1 MTFTDIYDLL
11 FLADI
16 TWCSSLARI
25 LLSFFLGV
33 LLGLERRKRNQFL
46 GMRTLIVITVSSTLL
61 MILSIYMGTEIAT
74 TIGDPSRIAA
84 QVVSGIGFLG
94 AGTIILH
101 GMNIKGLTSS
111 AIIWGAAAIGLAVG
125 AGLILPA
132 LFTVFILLVFIIG
145 LEKIEERF
153 FPLEVAKRLEL
164 TFENELV
171 DVKKIETILKEKK
184 IVISNLDINSNL
196 VKKVIIVTF
205 YIRLPQSFDI
215 FTIIEEIKLIGNLE
229 NFRIKD

>member
-11 FLADI
+11 FSADV
-16 TWCSSLARI
+16 TWYSSLARI
-25 LLSFFLGV
+25 LLSFILGV
-33 LLGLERRKRNQFL
+33 FLGLERRKRNQFL

-61 MILSIYMGTEIAT
+61 MILSIHMGTEIAT
-74 TIGDPSRIAA
+74 TMGDPSRIAA

-125 AGLILPA
+125 AGLIIPA

-145 LEKIEERF
+145 LEKIEERY
-153 FPLEVAKRLEL
+153 FPLEVVKQLEL
-164 TFENELV
+164 TFGNELV
-171 DVKKIETILKEKK
+171 DVKKIEAILKEKK
-184 IVISNLDINSNL
+184 IVVSNLDINSNL

-215 FTIIEEIKLIGNLE
+215 FTIIEEIKMIGNLE
-229 NFRIKD
+229 NFKIKD